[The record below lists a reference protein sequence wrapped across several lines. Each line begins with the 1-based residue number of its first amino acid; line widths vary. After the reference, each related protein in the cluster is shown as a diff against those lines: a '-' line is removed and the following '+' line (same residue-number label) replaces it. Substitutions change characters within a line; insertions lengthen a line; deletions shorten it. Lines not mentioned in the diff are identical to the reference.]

1 MSSFKTT
8 TIVIRNEGG
17 EGGGERKGQGSVTLK
32 SFQRLPYH

>member
-8 TIVIRNEGG
+8 TIVIRSGV
-17 EGGGERKGQGSVTLK
+17 GGGERKGKGSVTLK